1 MSSGFKWL
9 KTMRFNVQTRLRIT
23 ALLLVAALAATAM
36 GTLLVDVDISEAQNF
51 KEELQEEFERSNDIR
66 LIFGNNLIHTLI
78 MFVPIVG
85 PIWGFFLLFNTGAII
100 AIFSVAEG
108 VPPILSYTILLLT
121 PILWLEIG
129 VYSVAMTQ
137 SIILFLQKLRNRGK
151 KEAIRTC
158 ILVTI
163 SALVLLLSA
172 TVEWI
177 MINI

>member
-1 MSSGFKWL
+1 MGSGVKWL
-9 KTMRFNVQTRLRIT
+9 ITTRFNVRTRLKIT
-23 ALLLVAALAATAM
+23 ALLLVAALAATAV
-36 GTLLVDVDISEAQNF
+36 GTLVVDVDVSEAQDF
-51 KEELQEEFERSNDIR
+51 IEEFQEELERSNDVR

-85 PIWGFFLLFNTGAII
+85 PIWGFFVLFNTGVII
-100 AIFSVAEG
+100 AVFSVAEG

-129 VYSVAMTQ
+129 VYSVAMAQ
-137 SIILFLQKLRNRGK
+137 SIILFLQKLRRRGK

-177 MINI
+177 LINI